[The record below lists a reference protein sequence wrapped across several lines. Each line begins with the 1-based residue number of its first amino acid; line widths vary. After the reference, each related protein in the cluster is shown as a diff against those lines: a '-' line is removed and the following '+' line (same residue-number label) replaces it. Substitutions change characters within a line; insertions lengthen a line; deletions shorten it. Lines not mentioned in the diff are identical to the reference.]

1 MPLKTVASALETIGI
16 TKFGIIGGGAVT
28 ILGSQYNLRARQTDD
43 LDIIIQPT
51 TSMSAELVSRN
62 LTRRETAKR
71 SFISKKGGY
80 IDKPHFILVR
90 GQHSI
95 HIPVE
100 IFDWQ
105 VWPDR
110 QQYYNLDWDGNAVIH
125 ILIHDQKTP
134 VLNAGWLLRQKI
146 LAYAQRHNKNMS
158 DMDDIFLLQ
167 TVLPYQSET
176 ITITDNIELEALRAV
191 LNASNPPDLKEYVL
205 CEAIWPPHIEQIT
218 VLKGGHM

>member
-1 MPLKTVASALETIGI
+1 MTGGSSGGSVGSLKPTTAEIHYAAKTVASALETIGI

-28 ILGSQYNLRARQTDD
+28 ILGSQYNLRTRQTDD

-62 LTRRETAKR
+62 LTRHETAKR
-71 SFISKKGGY
+71 SFISKKEGY

-105 VWPDR
+105 VWPD
-110 QQYYNLDWDGNAVIH
+110 
-125 ILIHDQKTP
+125 
-134 VLNAGWLLRQKI
+134 VL
-146 LAYAQRHNKNMS
+146 
-158 DMDDIFLLQ
+158 
-167 TVLPYQSET
+167 QS
-176 ITITDNIELEALRAV
+176 
-191 LNASNPPDLKEYVL
+191 
-205 CEAIWPPHIEQIT
+205 
-218 VLKGGHM
+218 